1 MAESKQNVTILLDRL
16 YNLKGEDNVL
26 IRETEERIEAVLA
39 RIANIEATI
48 AGAQTEQEEQERG
61 LSVFLQQ
68 KSLFETAFEG
78 LTNETFSA
86 LSRIDVNLEMGTLL
100 TQVQEKSPAFI
111 QGLMDT
117 IEGIKNDIIGYN
129 SELDMA
135 NEELTNLRGQ
145 LVVHNEQRAQLVSLL
160 EQSLSTEEIERESLT
175 TSFVKRV
182 LTSFDVFTVDEIA
195 KLTKMIIFPEDGL
208 YEYDRGYE
216 ERVAKGLIGYVED
229 ETPLIDQALDNDNQ
243 SLDIV
248 GEEPTVTTTG
258 EEEISLE
265 ESGGIPSVLGS
276 DGQIKLDLSKIGTLG
291 EGEED
296 PIVEVTEG
304 EVVEEEE
311 EVVLVPPVVTET
323 GTGEGEVVE
332 DETTVKKDDTVAE
345 EEEFEG
351 PPVVLNFQ
359 QIEEADLEKGV
370 IPPVVEGEGTPA
382 EQHAAEG
389 TDGPAEHTGE
399 EERVEE
405 IAAEL
410 EDVVVTPP
418 VQEEKFDDTRV
429 KAFIERIGLDINNFP
444 KVNKESLV
452 TILKEIDSAEE
463 EVVERNYE
471 ILRSIN
477 LDDEAYKM
485 RFGHMYITDVD
496 FSKKITLLRAKNISE
511 QKIQSMIKDTNS
523 GLRVSFADMEKR
535 IQSVEN
541 LHGKLEEDNI
551 YLICKD
557 VSKYEENIDTL
568 LRYGI
573 DIDNK
578 ESRNHSAI
586 LFESLNIPAN
596 AEILKNYIISILKSN
611 GKYAL
616 GVFWKKPEE
625 LLADIDALI
634 EAGLENVI
642 ATHPEILGMTAS
654 SIIKRVK
661 WCEQHGH
668 PVFSDDLRSEPCD
681 YIMKSDRFKKEF
693 DYPTD
698 LPDLVD
704 KQQTNDTLVEIIGNS
719 DYIEI
724 LMNTLDEYYS
734 KTDSYATPEVV
745 ESMKERFEE
754 FSHYLEDNAKA
765 ELVGKYTYKVDGV
778 CICKNKLERNIAII
792 LNTLAAAKQPTLGV
806 EREIVLVSA
815 LYNSGLSGE
824 ELQKVVGS
832 CLGFSQAA
840 QEVKL

>member
-229 ETPLIDQALDNDNQ
+229 ETPLVDQALDNDNQ

-248 GEEPTVTTTG
+248 GEGLTVTTTG

-265 ESGGIPSVLGS
+265 ESGGIPSVLGG
-276 DGQIKLDLSKIGTLG
+276 DGQIKLDLDKIGTLG
-291 EGEED
+291 ED
-296 PIVEVTEG
+296 
-304 EVVEEEE
+304 E

-345 EEEFEG
+345 EEFEG

-370 IPPVVEGEGTPA
+370 IPPVVQPVAEGEGVPA

-389 TDGPAEHTGE
+389 TDVPAEHTDE

-405 IAAEL
+405 IATEL
-410 EDVVVTPP
+410 EDVVVNPP

-523 GLRVSFADMEKR
+523 GLRVSFADVEKR

-681 YIMKSDRFKKEF
+681 YIMKADRFKKEF